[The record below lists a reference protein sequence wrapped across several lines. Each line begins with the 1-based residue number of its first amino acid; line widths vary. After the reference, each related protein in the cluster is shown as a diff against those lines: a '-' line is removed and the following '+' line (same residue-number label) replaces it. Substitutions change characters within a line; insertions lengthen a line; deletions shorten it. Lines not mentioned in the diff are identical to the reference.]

1 MHRSIARRVPSH
13 HHVIA
18 AAALAALHGA
28 AGAQTTPPE
37 TGQLQTI
44 TVTAERRT
52 ENVQQVPNS
61 VSVLPSELLDVLNT
75 SGQDVRMLSG
85 RVPSLNIES
94 SFGRAFPRFYIRG
107 YGNTDFRLN
116 ASQPVSLVYDDV
128 VQENPILKGFPAF
141 DLARVEVLR
150 GPQGS
155 LFGRNTPAGV
165 VKFESMRPVK
175 GKFEGYGSIS
185 AGTFSTVNLE
195 GALNV
200 PTSSDSALRISLMN
214 QTRDDWVENTFDAGP
229 TQNLEGYRDSA
240 MRLQWL
246 IEPGK
251 DFSALVNLHA
261 RDYDGSA
268 RLFRANIIN
277 KGSNDL
283 VSGFDERKISIDGKN
298 ESELQNYGGN
308 LRLRWGLMP
317 GLALHSITGYEQV
330 KTFSRGDIDGGSGP
344 YFVPGPGSLPFPSE
358 TADGL
363 PKHSQWTQELR
374 LESDTKGALDWQAGV
389 FLFKEDY
396 KVESFSW
403 NTPGNPVAVP
413 PVPAGAQD
421 GYQRIRQKND
431 AWALFGALNY
441 AVTPQLKLRG
451 GLRYTV
457 DKKKLTVEAYE
468 NSGFVPCVLLGK
480 CDLAQLAGQEPDGN
494 LSASPEDKKVS
505 WDLSGSYALSK
516 DINLYARAA
525 TGFRGSSVQSASAF
539 NGKSVADAESNTS
552 VEAGIKTDLFDRR
565 ARLNF
570 GVFHYQVKDLQLTA
584 VGGAANANIL
594 LNAKKATGTG
604 FEMDLQALLTN
615 NLLASLGVGYNKTK
629 IKDPGLTVSACGNGQ
644 AVPVP
649 PDPTP
654 ANCTITDPNFFD
666 ATSQSWKANIDG
678 NPLPQAP
685 KATVSFTLR
694 YSQPTPNGEWYAL
707 TDWVYRSKV
716 NFFLYESV
724 EFTGKALTEGGVRVG
739 YVWGNGKYEAAAFG
753 RNITN
758 QIRIVGGIDF
768 NNLTG
773 FINEPRTFG
782 VQFKANF

>member
-1 MHRSIARRVPSH
+1 MHRLTARRLPSH

-18 AAALAALHGA
+18 AAALAALGTSASAQSA
-28 AGAQTTPPE
+28 APD

-61 VSVLPSELLDVLNT
+61 VSVLSSELLDVLNT

-116 ASQPVSLVYDDV
+116 ASQPVSLVYDGV

-175 GKFEGYGSIS
+175 GKFEGYGSAS
-185 AGTFSTVNLE
+185 VGTFSTVNLE

-200 PTSSDSALRISLMN
+200 PTSSDSALRLSLMN
-214 QTRDDWVENTFDAGP
+214 QTRSDWVDNTFDAGP
-229 TQNLEGYRDSA
+229 TQKLEGYRDSA
-240 MRLQWL
+240 LRLQWL
-246 IEPGK
+246 VEPSR
-251 DFSALVNLHA
+251 DLSVLANVHA

-268 RLFRANIIN
+268 RLFRANIIEPGTN
-277 KGSNDL
+277 SL

-298 ESELQNYGGN
+298 ESEVQNYGGN
-308 LRLRWGLMP
+308 LRLRWGFAP

-330 KTFSRGDIDGGSGP
+330 KTFSRGDIDGGFGASFLPPGASGP
-344 YFVPGPGSLPFPSE
+344 GTIPFASE

-363 PKHSQWTQELR
+363 PKHAQWTQELR
-374 LESDTKGALDWQAGV
+374 LESDTKTAFDWQAGV

-396 KVESFSW
+396 RVESFSYDSLAA
-403 NTPGNPVAVP
+403 N
-413 PVPAGAQD
+413 AQD
-421 GYQRIRQKND
+421 GYTRIRQKND
-431 AWALFGALNY
+431 AWAVFGALNY
-441 AVTPQLKLRG
+441 TVTPALKLRG

-457 DKKKLTVEAYE
+457 DKKKLNVEAYE
-468 NSGFVPCVLLGK
+468 QSGFAPCVAPTLGLPGAGPLK
-480 CDLAQLAGQEPDGN
+480 CTLAQLAGLEPDGN

-505 WDLSGSYALSK
+505 WDLAGSYALNK
-516 DINLYARAA
+516 DVNLYARAA
-525 TGFRGSSVQSASAF
+525 TGFRGSSIQSAGAF
-539 NGKSVADAESNTS
+539 NGKSVADAENNTS
-552 VEAGIKTDLFDRR
+552 IEAGIKTDLFDRR

-570 GVFHYQVKDLQLTA
+570 GVFSYRVKDLQLTA

-594 LNAKKATGTG
+594 LNAKKATGSG
-604 FEMDLQALLTN
+604 FEMDMQALLTN
-615 NLLASLGVGYNKTK
+615 NLLASLGVGYNDTK
-629 IKDPGLTVSACGNGQ
+629 IKDSGLEVGGCGGG
-644 AVPVP
+644 
-649 PDPTP
+649 
-654 ANCTITDPNFFD
+654 CTMTDPIGPNGGRLV
-666 ATSQSWKANIDG
+666 DG

-685 KATVSFTLR
+685 KTTVNFTLR
-694 YSQPTPNGEWYAL
+694 YSQPTPNGEWYVL
-707 TDWVYRSKV
+707 TDWVYRSKI
-716 NFFLYESV
+716 NFFLYESR

-739 YVWGNGKYEAAAFG
+739 YVWGNGKYEAALFG
-753 RNITN
+753 RNISDEV
-758 QIRIVGGIDF
+758 RIVGGIDF

-782 VQFKANF
+782 VQFKASF

>member
-1 MHRSIARRVPSH
+1 MHRSFARRLLVQRH
-13 HHVIA
+13 AVA
-18 AAALAALHGA
+18 AAALAAFGGA
-28 AGAQTTPPE
+28 AHAQE
-37 TGQLQTI
+37 LQTI

-128 VQENPILKGFPAF
+128 IQENPILKGFPAF

-165 VKFESMRPVK
+165 VKFESNRPVK

-195 GALNV
+195 GAINL
-200 PTSSDSALRISLMN
+200 PTSSDSALRLSLMN
-214 QTRDDWVENTFDAGP
+214 QTRSDWVENTFDAGP
-229 TQNLEGYRDSA
+229 TQDLEGYRDSA
-240 MRLQWL
+240 LRLQWL
-246 IEPGK
+246 TEPSK

-261 RDYDGSA
+261 RDYKGSA
-268 RLFRANIIN
+268 RLFRANII
-277 KGSNDL
+277 GPGTNDL

-298 ESELQNYGGN
+298 ESEVQNYGAN
-308 LRLRWGLMP
+308 LRLRWAFAP
-317 GLALHSITGYEQV
+317 GLALHSITGWEQV
-330 KTFSRGDIDGGSGP
+330 KTYSRGDIDGGFGSDSA
-344 YFVPGPGSLPFPSE
+344 FPGPIPTGPGAIPFASE
-358 TADGL
+358 TADGM

-374 LESDTKGALDWQAGV
+374 LESDTKTAFDWQAGV

-396 KVESFSW
+396 RVESFSYDSLAA
-403 NTPGNPVAVP
+403 N
-413 PVPAGAQD
+413 AQD

-431 AWALFGALNY
+431 AWAVFGALNY
-441 AVTPQLKLRG
+441 TVTPALKLRG

-457 DKKKLTVEAYE
+457 DKKKLSVEVYE
-468 NSGFVPCVLLGK
+468 QSGFAPCIGPTLGIPGTGPLK
-480 CDLAQLAGQEPDGN
+480 CTLAQLAGLEPDGD
-494 LSASPEDKKVS
+494 LSASPKDKKVS
-505 WDLSGSYALSK
+505 WDLAGSYALSK

-525 TGFRGSSVQSASAF
+525 TGFRGSSIQSAGAF
-539 NGKSVADAESNTS
+539 NGKSVADAETNTS

-570 GVFHYQVKDLQLTA
+570 GVFSYRVKDLQLTA

-594 LNAKKATGTG
+594 LNAKKATGSG

-615 NLLASLGVGYNKTK
+615 NLLASLGVGYNDTK
-629 IKDPGLTVSACGNGQ
+629 IKDSSLEIAGCGGGCTMT
-644 AVPVP
+644 
-649 PDPTP
+649 DPTG
-654 ANCTITDPNFFD
+654 PNGGRLV
-666 ATSQSWKANIDG
+666 DG

-685 KATVSFTLR
+685 KTTVNFTLR
-694 YSQPTPNGEWYAL
+694 YSVPTPSGEWYVL
-707 TDWVYRSKV
+707 TDWVYRSKI
-716 NFFLYESV
+716 NFFLYESR
-724 EFTGKALTEGGVRVG
+724 EFTGKALTEGGLRVG
-739 YVWGNGKYEAAAFG
+739 YVWGNGKYEAALFG
-753 RNITN
+753 RNITD

-773 FINEPRTFG
+773 FINEPRTWG
-782 VQFKANF
+782 AQFRASF